1 MPGWHYFYAYGMYI
15 KIERGTMEYIHSK
28 DIFRLIRDTLKMAD
42 RRVIE
47 HGSRVAYYLYKML
60 DCQGGYEK
68 FELADFL
75 FLASLHDI
83 GAFKTNNL
91 KDLVEYEYRDPMPHA
106 TYGYLIFK
114 HLSPLKELASVILY
128 HHTNFLQLKEL
139 KYEGKDIAAL
149 LNYAE
154 KIDIFS
160 RAMKDSFNMGMI
172 QKQIGTVLS
181 PAAHALFQQA
191 MMKENILDKVKSG
204 AYLEELEEI
213 IDYLIFTNEDK
224 RKSLEMLMFCQGFRS
239 ERAVVDTA
247 TCISIAEALGTR
259 LGLKE
264 IELEQLYYGS
274 LLHDIGML
282 VIPKDIV
289 DAPRKLTGD
298 EYEKVKMHVL
308 LAERVL
314 NSQMAREVVE
324 LVATHHERCD
334 GSGYPRGLYSK
345 QMNRNQEI
353 LQFADTVSA
362 MMGARSYRD
371 SMDKKDIF
379 SQLKAE
385 TLNGKFNK
393 YAANAFWD
401 NYDEIMHK
409 VRLRTDE
416 ILVTYRKLNKQY
428 DQVSKKFKES

>member
-1 MPGWHYFYAYGMYI
+1 MD
-15 KIERGTMEYIHSK
+15 YIHSK

-68 FELADFL
+68 FELADFV
-75 FLASLHDI
+75 FLATFHDI

-91 KDLVEYEYRDPMPHA
+91 KDLVGYEYRDPMPHA

-128 HHTNFLQLKEL
+128 HHTNYLQLKEL
-139 KYEGKDIAAL
+139 KYESKDIAAL
-149 LNYAE
+149 LNCAE
-154 KIDIFS
+154 KVDIFS
-160 RAMKDSFNMGMI
+160 RAMKDSFNMNMI
-172 QKQIGTVLS
+172 QKQVGTILS
-181 PAAHALFQQA
+181 PKAHNLFQQA
-191 MMKENILDKVKSG
+191 IKEEHILDKVKSG
-204 AYLEELEEI
+204 EYLEELEDI
-213 IDYLIFTNEDK
+213 VDYMIFTNEDK
-224 RKSLEMLMFCQGFRS
+224 RRSLEMLMFCLGFRS
-239 ERAVVDTA
+239 EKTVLDTA
-247 TCISIAEALGTR
+247 ACISIAEELAVR
-259 LGLKE
+259 LGLPDKE
-264 IELEQLYYGS
+264 KEQLYYGS

-282 VIPKDIV
+282 AIPREIIE
-289 DAPRKLTGD
+289 APRKLTD
-298 EYEKVKMHVL
+298 EEYEKVKMHVH

-314 NSQMAREVVE
+314 NDHMAEAVVE

-334 GSGYPRGLYSK
+334 GSGYPRGLYAK

-362 MMGARSYRD
+362 MMGERNYRD
-371 SMDKKDIF
+371 SMDEKEIF

-385 TLNGKFNK
+385 ALSGKFNK

-401 NYDEIMHK
+401 DYDDIMKK
-409 VRLRTDE
+409 VKSRTDE

-428 DQVSKKFKES
+428 DQVSKKFK

>member
-1 MPGWHYFYAYGMYI
+1 MD
-15 KIERGTMEYIHSK
+15 YIHSK

-68 FELADFL
+68 FELADFV
-75 FLASLHDI
+75 FLASFHDI
-83 GAFKTNNL
+83 GAFKTSNL
-91 KDLVEYEYRDPMPHA
+91 KDLVGYEYREPMPHA

-114 HLSPLKELASVILY
+114 HLSPLKELASIILY

-139 KYEGKDIAAL
+139 QYEGKEIAAL

-160 RAMKDSFNMGMI
+160 RAMKDTFNMSMI

-181 PAAHALFQQA
+181 PAAHTLFQKV
-191 MMKENILDKVKSG
+191 MKEEDVLGKVKSG
-204 AYLEELEEI
+204 EYLGELEEI
-213 IDYLIFTNEDK
+213 VDYMIFTNEDK
-224 RKSLEMLMFCQGFRS
+224 KKALEMLMFCLGFRS
-239 ERAVVDTA
+239 EKTVLDTV
-247 TCISIAEALGTR
+247 TCISIAEMLGMK
-259 LGLKE
+259 LGLQESEKDR
-264 IELEQLYYGS
+264 LYYGS

-282 VIPKDIV
+282 AIPREIIE
-289 DAPRKLTGD
+289 APRKLSD
-298 EYEKVKMHVL
+298 EEYEKVKMHVH
-308 LAERVL
+308 LAEQVL
-314 NSQMAREVVE
+314 NGHMAEEIVE

-334 GSGYPRGLYSK
+334 GSGYPRGLYAK

-362 MMGARSYRD
+362 MMGERAYRA
-371 SMDKKDIF
+371 SMDEKEIF
-379 SQLKAE
+379 SRLKAE
-385 TLNGKFNK
+385 ALSDKFNK
-393 YAANAFWD
+393 HAANAFWD
-401 NYDEIMHK
+401 NYDEIMQK
-409 VRLRTDE
+409 VQRRTDE